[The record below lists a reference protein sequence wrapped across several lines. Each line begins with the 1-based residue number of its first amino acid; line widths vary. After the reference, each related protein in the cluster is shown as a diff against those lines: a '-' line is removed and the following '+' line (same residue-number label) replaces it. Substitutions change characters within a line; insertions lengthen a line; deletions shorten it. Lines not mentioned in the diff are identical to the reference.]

1 MKHEFKPGHEYTER
15 NDGKPRRKRVGK
27 AEARARTLQVYREL
41 AQFKTRSFICHKY
54 TQLWGVSETTV
65 DNYIRAARKVM
76 QKDFDIDRQ
85 DIAMQA
91 LSAYQDIYEASMNA
105 KQFSNALGSING
117 ITRLTRVDPATDTKR

>member
-1 MKHEFKPGHEYTER
+1 MSSQFQPGHEYTNR
-15 NDGKPRRKRVGK
+15 ADGKPRSKRVTT

-41 AQFKTRSFICHKY
+41 AQFKTPSAICAKY
-54 TQLWGVSETTV
+54 AKLWGITEKSV
-65 DNYIRAARKVM
+65 NHYIKKARKVM
-76 QKDFDIDRQ
+76 QQDFDIDRQ

-91 LSAYQDIYEASMNA
+91 LSAYQDIYEASMKA